1 MALFLVVLVFTSAL
15 IHASWNL
22 LVRSRGANQ
31 MLLRIPLLISLL
43 GLGPALWLEW
53 QGQHFSLF
61 VWAMLIL
68 TSIFQSFYYLGLL
81 RGYEHGDFTMVYPIV
96 RALPVLFIALFDV
109 VRGNQPV
116 PVAWLGMVLVS
127 LGCLVIPHTS
137 FRNLQWAVY
146 RNRAM
151 GWVLLA
157 ALGTVGYS
165 AVDKLAAEAMA
176 PGAMAAA
183 HYYIYESALTFL
195 VLWMIVR
202 MRRLPT
208 GLETLRTDW
217 PWSTVAAVGVFT
229 SYWLILWA
237 YQINAPASTIV
248 AMRQIS
254 IVLGAVAGSVLFNE
268 PARHLRIT
276 AAAMITLGVL
286 LIATSK

>member
-31 MLLRIPLLISLL
+31 MLLRIPLLISVL

-53 QGQHFSLF
+53 QGQHFSFF
-61 VWAMLIL
+61 VWCMLLL

-109 VRGNQPV
+109 VRGNQPA

-137 FRNLQWAVY
+137 FRNLQWSVY
-146 RNRAM
+146 RHRAM

-176 PGAMAAA
+176 PGAIMAAQ
-183 HYYIYESALTFL
+183 YYIYESALTFL

-202 MRRLPT
+202 VQRLPT
-208 GLETLRTDW
+208 GLDTLRIDW

-237 YQINAPASTIV
+237 YQINAQASTIV

>member
-1 MALFLVVLVFTSAL
+1 MAFFLIALVFTSAL

-22 LVRSRGANQ
+22 VVRSRGANQ

-43 GLGPALWLEW
+43 GLGPVLWLEW

-61 VWAMLIL
+61 VWWMLLL

-96 RALPVLFIALFDV
+96 RALPVLFIALFDAL
-109 VRGNQPV
+109 RGNQPA

-137 FRNLQWAVY
+137 FRNLRWAVY
-146 RNRAM
+146 NNRAM

-157 ALGTVGYS
+157 AFGTVGYS
-165 AVDKLAAEAMA
+165 AVDKLAAEAMM
-176 PGAMAAA
+176 PGAAAA
-183 HYYIYESALTFL
+183 AQYYIYESALTFL
-195 VLWMIVR
+195 VLWVIVR
-202 MRRLPT
+202 VQGLPT
-208 GLETLRTDW
+208 GLETLRSDW
-217 PWSTVAAVGVFT
+217 PWSTIAAIGVFT

-237 YQINAPASTIV
+237 YQISAQASTIV
-248 AMRQIS
+248 AMRQLS
-254 IVLGAVAGSVLFNE
+254 IVFGAVAGSLLFNE

-286 LIATSK
+286 LIAMSK